1 MMKKRA
7 GVFVSLHREG
17 RLRGCIG
24 TIAPVQENIA
34 MEILENAVSAAT
46 DDPRFDPVRAEE
58 LGSLEYSVDVLG
70 ETEKISSKE
79 ELDVIRY
86 GVIVTKGSRRGLLLP
101 RLDGVDSVQQQIS
114 IARKKA
120 GIGEDEDGVLLER
133 FEVVRHF

>member
-1 MMKKRA
+1 M
-7 GVFVSLHREG
+7 SE
-17 RLRGCIG
+17 
-24 TIAPVQENIA
+24 
-34 MEILENAVSAAT
+34 
-46 DDPRFDPVRAEE
+46 EE
-58 LGSLEYSVDVLG
+58 LGELVYSVDVLG